1 MQKEVAPLVS
11 IFHIVYFEFLQYN
24 VLDRVGNIC
33 LQTFLK
39 KNCFYCYCQQIISV
53 VAIESLIVFNLRA
66 PGTQKRQYCNTKY
79 HPKPNQAR
87 DAFPAAKIRKK
98 GFRKVFNVWT
108 KLHFSNFEEG

>member
-39 KNCFYCYCQQIISV
+39 ETVFI
-53 VAIESLIVFNLRA
+53 AIAN
-66 PGTQKRQYCNTKY
+66 
-79 HPKPNQAR
+79 
-87 DAFPAAKIRKK
+87 
-98 GFRKVFNVWT
+98 
-108 KLHFSNFEEG
+108 KLYLL